1 MVKTQSFH
9 CGVMGLVPGWGTRI
23 RMPYGMVKKLKIFK
37 KNRLPKPL
45 VCG

>member
-1 MVKTQSFH
+1 
-9 CGVMGLVPGWGTRI
+9 MGPWLELGSLTPH
-23 RMPYGMVKKLKIFK
+23 GMVKKLKIFK